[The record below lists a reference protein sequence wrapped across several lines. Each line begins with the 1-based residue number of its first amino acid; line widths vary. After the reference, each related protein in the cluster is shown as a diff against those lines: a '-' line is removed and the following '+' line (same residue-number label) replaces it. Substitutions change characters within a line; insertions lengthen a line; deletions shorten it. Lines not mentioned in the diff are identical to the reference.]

1 MKKGFLTGLLLF
13 GIFFGAGNLI
23 FPPALGML
31 SGNEF
36 SKAILGF
43 VLSEGIAITTLVV
56 GIFNSGGYKAE
67 MDEKF
72 SPRIANI
79 YLVALY
85 LTIGPFFAIPRT
97 AAVSYSMG
105 IAPIFGESSL
115 GLLIFTGVY
124 FLAAYVLAM
133 NPSKILDRV
142 GKILTPLFV
151 GLILLMVILGSL
163 KFSGTKP
170 LIFADT
176 YPSSTAFS
184 KGFIEGYNTLDAIA
198 SVAFSIIAIET
209 LQGFKFKSK
218 KEYISTIWIVGMFTA
233 IAFSLLY
240 FGLAYLGHIFP
251 VPLEVATNPNIN
263 KGVYILTETA
273 RSVFGHFGMVVL
285 GVMVTLTCF
294 TSTVGL
300 IVATAEFF
308 NKNFHSHKY
317 SSYNNY
323 KLYATI
329 FTIIGLVISNAG
341 LSSVIKY
348 SLPVLQSLYPLTI
361 SIMVM
366 IIVNKWIPLS
376 KKGLTVTLMVVF
388 GISLLSITSFVF
400 GPNHGLTMIANQV
413 LQYLPLANDSL
424 GWLVP
429 CLVGIGLSSI
439 LPNRQLG
446 KPFELESE
454 TTI

>member
-43 VLSEGIAITTLVV
+43 VLSEGIAIATLVV
-56 GIFNSGGYKAE
+56 GTFNNGGYKAE

-79 YLVALY
+79 FLVALY

-105 IAPIFGESSL
+105 IAPIFGESHW
-115 GLLIFTGVY
+115 GLLIFTGLY
-124 FLAAYVLAM
+124 FLAAYLLAM
-133 NPSKILDRV
+133 NPSKIMDRV
-142 GKILTPLFV
+142 GKLLTPVFV
-151 GLILLMVILGSL
+151 GLILLIVILGSV
-163 KFSGTKP
+163 KFNGTSP

-176 YPSSTAFS
+176 YPATKAFS
-184 KGFIEGYNTLDAIA
+184 QGFIEGYNTLDAIA
-198 SVAFSIIAIET
+198 SVAFSIIAIDT
-209 LQGFKFKSK
+209 LKGFNFKTK
-218 KEYISTIWIVGMFTA
+218 KEYISTIWIVGIFTA
-233 IAFSLLY
+233 FAFSLLY
-240 FGLAYLGHIFP
+240 FGLAYLGHKFP
-251 VPLEVATNPNIN
+251 VPLEVATDPTIN

-273 RSVFGHFGMVVL
+273 RSLFGDFGMIVL
-285 GVMVTLTCF
+285 GAMVTLTCF

-308 NKNFHSHKY
+308 NKNFQSEKY
-317 SSYNNY
+317 SYYNNY
-323 KLYATI
+323 KMYATV

-341 LSSVIKY
+341 LASVINY
-348 SLPVLQSLYPLTI
+348 SLPVLQLLYPLTI
-361 SIMVM
+361 TIMLI

-376 KKGLTVTLMVVF
+376 KQGMTTTFIVVF
-388 GISLLSITSFVF
+388 VIALLSITGFVL
-400 GPNHGLTMIANQV
+400 GENHALTIKVNQ
-413 LQYLPLANDSL
+413 LLSYLPLAKDSL

-429 CLVGIGLSSI
+429 CLFGMAVSSV

-446 KPFELESE
+446 TPFELDA
-454 TTI
+454 